1 MDSVIKII
9 LKWSG
14 KEYEI
19 ELNESDNV
27 LDLKKEIEKQTG
39 VRPKR
44 QKLLNLKLKGKT
56 IVKRYVQR
64 KYDRIFSFL
73 F

>member
-1 MDSVIKII
+1 MDGVIKII

-27 LDLKKEIEKQTG
+27 MDLKKEIEKQTG

-44 QKLLNLKLKGKT
+44 QKLLNLKLKGRT
-56 IVKRYVQR
+56 HLNCY
-64 KYDRIFSFL
+64 IFY
-73 F
+73 